1 MGKIKNQK
9 WYTPKHK
16 NVNSKI
22 TNLEK
27 FNIQLIKE
35 YEEDRVYDDLVPDPE
50 NITRSNTNN
59 STPKIEDRDRYDVEY
74 LFEALINGNLKVV
87 EITLRTDC
95 ALKAIEI
102 VSKKFPSLKIG
113 AGTVLSNEDLNSV
126 KDAGAKFA
134 VSPGST
140 ISLATHALEKEFPF
154 LPGVSNSS
162 DIMNLMNLDYKFF
175 KFFPAQAAGGLEY
188 LKSLSGPFP
197 EILFCPTGGINQN
210 NAHEWL
216 SQKNVICVGGSW
228 IIPPESRDYKE
239 ITKRAL
245 LASSLS

>member
-1 MGKIKNQK
+1 MIEEFCITTYLNRKLKQK
-9 WYTPKHK
+9 K
-16 NVNSKI
+16 
-22 TNLEK
+22 
-27 FNIQLIKE
+27 
-35 YEEDRVYDDLVPDPE
+35 
-50 NITRSNTNN
+50 
-59 STPKIEDRDRYDVEY
+59 KIEKSMQNYIKSTLSMSPVMPVLTINDIDNVEY

-102 VSKKFPSLKIG
+102 ASKKFPSLKTG
-113 AGTVLSNEDLNSV
+113 AGTVLSKEDLNSV
-126 KDAGAKFA
+126 KDAGATFA

-245 LASSLS
+245 LASKLKNR